1 MPIFPSLA
9 LAARLERAE
18 CSLLEEGASGALR
31 RASPPDVL
39 VRPLAGGLAVW
50 AGEGSPLNKV
60 AGLGFAGPLRES
72 ELEAVEEEFALRRSP
87 VRVELAHCAEPSV
100 GALLTARGYR
110 LVGFENV
117 LARPLDATTELPMAP
132 GVEVRPPGAGEEEL
146 WLDCVVDGFAAPDE
160 QGVPSDESF
169 PRDLVAEVM
178 RDLTS
183 GASFRRYLARLDGD
197 PAGGA
202 SLRLDRKE
210 GLAQLAGAA
219 TLPRHR
225 RRGVQSS
232 LLAARLADARAAG
245 ADLAV
250 VTTQPAS
257 KSQQN
262 VQRQRFELLYARAV
276 LLRDTPGESPAPS
289 LA

>member
-1 MPIFPSLA
+1 MPIFSSLT

-18 CSLLEEGASGALR
+18 CSLLGEGAAGALR
-31 RASPPDVL
+31 RKSPPDVF

-60 AGLGFAGPLRES
+60 AGLGFAGPLDQA
-72 ELEAVEEEFALRRSP
+72 ELEAVEKELEARRSP
-87 VRVELAHCAEPSV
+87 IRVELAHCAEPSI

-110 LVGFENV
+110 LVGYENV
-117 LARPLDATTELPMAP
+117 LARPLDATTELPIAP
-132 GVEVRPPGAGEEEL
+132 GVEVRPATAEEEEL
-146 WLDCVVDGFAAPDE
+146 WLDCVVDGFASPDE
-160 QGVPSDESF
+160 QGIPSDESF
-169 PRDLVAEVM
+169 PRDLIAEVM

-183 GASFRRYLARLDGD
+183 GAGFRRYLARVDGD

-202 SLRLDRKE
+202 SLRLDRPE
-210 GLAQLAGAA
+210 RLAQLAGAA

-232 LLAARLADARAAG
+232 LLAARLAEARAEG
-245 ADLAV
+245 SDLAV
-250 VTTQPAS
+250 VTTQPGS

-262 VQRQRFELLYARAV
+262 VQRQGFELLYARAV
-276 LLRDTPGESPAPS
+276 LVRERSPDSRP
-289 LA
+289 